1 MLTFRYIKRKKA
13 RSELLERQRD
23 LIFYEP
29 LYSAVHPYH
38 EWFKVQWKLLRARSE
53 MKLQADP
60 DLYRE
65 IISHI
70 PLQLTVIRQA
80 IRDYGGNVDT
90 SYFEATIE
98 YMEHLL
104 QSGDEKH
111 HYMII
116 FDHMQIFERA
126 EYYLYLKKREAELQA
141 LLGMD
146 DNKS

>member
-13 RSELLERQRD
+13 RRELLELQRD

-38 EWFKVQWKLLRARSE
+38 EWFKVQWELLRARSE

-70 PLQLTVIRQA
+70 PLQLTVFRQT
-80 IRDYGGNVDT
+80 IRDYGENVDT

-98 YMEHLL
+98 YIEHLL
-104 QSGDEKH
+104 QSGDEKY

-126 EYYLYLKKREAELQA
+126 EYYLYLKKGKR
-141 LLGMD
+141 
-146 DNKS
+146 SCRPFWV